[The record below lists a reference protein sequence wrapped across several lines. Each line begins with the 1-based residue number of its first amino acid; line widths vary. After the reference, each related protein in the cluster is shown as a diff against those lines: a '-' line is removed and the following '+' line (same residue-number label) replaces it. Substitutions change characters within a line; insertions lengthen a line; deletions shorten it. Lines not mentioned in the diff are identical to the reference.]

1 MEVRERFAGLFFIIP
16 FAVSLLLHTLTDIDF
31 FFFLSLVLAFV
42 VIVFHHQLYLLFFY
56 DSNSTSA
63 LYAGNAALEED
74 YDPVGQDGKY
84 WDPRKLK
91 LSQVFALYPNK
102 RSARPEPGSCGFV
115 FTYNKLL
122 SVVEK
127 VEFYDYRHRKGSF
140 TLYKFYFSHLQPDA
154 FPFERDSIVKTEI
167 PLERISKKMIFVPLN
182 RYSREYV
189 VGGKV

>member
-1 MEVRERFAGLFFIIP
+1 MEIRERFAGLFFIIP

-31 FFFLSLVLAFV
+31 FFFLSLVLAV
-42 VIVFHHQLYLLFFY
+42 VSTVFHHQLYLLFFN

-102 RSARPEPGSCGFV
+102 RSSRPEQGSCGFV

-140 TLYKFYFSHLQPDA
+140 TLYKFYFSHFQQDVFTLQ
-154 FPFERDSIVKTEI
+154 RDSIVKTEI

-189 VGGKV
+189 Y